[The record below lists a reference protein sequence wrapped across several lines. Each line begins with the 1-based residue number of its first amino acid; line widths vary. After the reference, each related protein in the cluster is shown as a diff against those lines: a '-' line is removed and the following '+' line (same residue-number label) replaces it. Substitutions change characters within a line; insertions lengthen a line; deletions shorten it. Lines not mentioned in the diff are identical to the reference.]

1 MKISI
6 TMPAK
11 FPAGFAAARYHD
23 ERGEL
28 ARIVSPV
35 PPSRSAHFGV
45 SRERNVGLTPLGVWN
60 QGFQRFGPQS
70 LAQQHQ
76 LAFSVTF
83 DAIASRLIG
92 DCDVVNPWQSTAL
105 RTIRAA
111 HRRGIPSVLEVASAH
126 ILTQARILREER
138 ARFGE
143 GLDHGVVTPA
153 VAERMLAEY
162 AEADRIAV
170 TSSFVRNT
178 FVEHGVPVSKIAVV
192 PYGIDPA
199 PVPIRGHRDA
209 PARLLFVGGVS
220 LRKGIPY
227 LFEAFRRVEADAVL
241 RLVGRSHPRLIARL
255 GGLPVR
261 TELAGVKTG
270 EDLASEYAG
279 ADVFVLPSVED
290 GFGLVTLEA
299 MSAGLPVVVS
309 DHAGSAEV
317 VQDGVNGFVVAARDV
332 DALASRLDLLLGD
345 AALRRRMGAAARATA
360 ALRTWQTYGDERHDS
375 IYAPLLGQPLRGQGT
390 HAAAV

>member
-1 MKISI
+1 MKVSI

-11 FPAGFAAARYHD
+11 FPAGFAAARYHE

-28 ARIVSPV
+28 ERIVSPV
-35 PPSRSAHFGV
+35 PPARSAHFGV
-45 SRERNVGLTPLGVWN
+45 SRERNMGLTALGAWN
-60 QGFQRFGPQS
+60 QGFQRFGPRL

-76 LAFSVTF
+76 ITFSVAF
-83 DAIASRLIG
+83 DEIASKLIG

-111 HRRGIPSVLEVASAH
+111 HRRGVPAVLEVASAH

-138 ARFGE
+138 ARFGG
-143 GLDHGVVTPA
+143 GLDHSVVTPA
-153 VAERMLAEY
+153 VVERMLAEY
-162 AEADRIAV
+162 GEADRIAV
-170 TSSFVRNT
+170 TSSFVRDT
-178 FVEHGVPVSKIAVV
+178 FVEHGVALSKIAVV

-199 PVPIRGHRDA
+199 PSPMRRERAG
-209 PARLLFVGGVS
+209 RLRVLFVGGVS

-227 LFEAFRRVEADAVL
+227 LFDAFRRVEADAVL
-241 RLVGRSHPRLIARL
+241 RLVGRPHPRLIARL
-255 GGLPVR
+255 GGLPPGA
-261 TELAGVKTG
+261 ELAGVKTG
-270 EDLASEYAG
+270 AALDAEYAD

-299 MSAGLPVVVS
+299 MRAGLPVIVS

-317 VQDGVNGFVVAARDV
+317 VQDGINGFVVAARDV
-332 DALASRLDLLLGD
+332 DALASRLALLLGD

-360 ALRTWQTYGDERHDS
+360 ASRTWQTYGDDRHDR
-375 IYAPLLGQPLRGQGT
+375 IYAPLLGQPLRGRDA